1 MNDRSRVLAN
11 IKAIA
16 DYALIRSDVAAMEGN
31 KYAVATWNHVASNL
45 LDIYDEAE
53 AWDTDTVDLLSRLMN
68 REL

>member
-16 DYALIRSDVAAMEGN
+16 DYAVMRSDIAAMENN
-31 KYAVATWNHVASNL
+31 KYAIATWNHVASNL

-53 AWDTDTVDLLSRLMN
+53 AWDSDTVQLLSRMMN
-68 REL
+68 REV

>member
-1 MNDRSRVLAN
+1 MNDRSKVLAN

-16 DYALIRSDVAAMEGN
+16 DYAVMRSDIAALENN

-53 AWDTDTVDLLSRLMN
+53 AWDSDTVQLLSRMMS
-68 REL
+68 REI

>member
-16 DYALIRSDVAAMEGN
+16 DYAVMRSDIAAMENN

-53 AWDTDTVDLLSRLMN
+53 AWDSDTVQLLSRMMS
-68 REL
+68 REI